1 MGVALQGHER
11 IDQRSIA
18 LHRAI
23 ASKIIAQPE
32 LLQIAHE
39 NIARAIAADSRSSH
53 YARAWSEIL
62 KKPLGEIAQLMEED
76 SEPMRALR
84 QATPF
89 AGILTPTE
97 RWAIY
102 DEFKSSAAK

>member
-23 ASKIIAQPE
+23 ASKIVAKPE
-32 LLQIAHE
+32 LLE
-39 NIARAIAADSRSSH
+39 IARKNVMRAITADSRSSH
-53 YARAWSEIL
+53 YAKAWSEIL
-62 KKPLGEIAQLMEED
+62 EKPVEEIAQLLEED

-89 AGILTPTE
+89 TGILTPIE
-97 RWAIY
+97 RWAVY
-102 DEFKSSAAK
+102 DEFKSAQEK